1 MTKSQQREL
10 KVVLAAIA
18 RTLRPESFDDVVRT
32 LVYRAQTIADE
43 ACATAAPAQV
53 HKTG

>member
-10 KVVLAAIA
+10 KVVLAAIGQ
-18 RTLRPESFDDVVRT
+18 TLRPESFDDVVRV

-43 ACATAAPAQV
+43 ACAIAAPAQV
-53 HKTG
+53 HKAG